1 MGHGVDQFEESPS
14 PITYFGDKRN
24 AADPAQEGK
33 RMRTRFL
40 GVATVMGV
48 VAVPLQGV
56 YAQTPPA
63 TAPVPA
69 STPLAA
75 PAPADCSTNPDPYK
89 NYACL
94 DNYLGTNVLDRF
106 INYYKLEWGES
117 GPPTDPNAPPG
128 RRANWDPAPET
139 TPPMPF
145 TDWPYGGTTAL
156 GGNRT
161 GSVDSPFMAAI
172 ANTDVGKWMQD
183 LGIQLYGWVDAGANL
198 STNSKR
204 RLGNA
209 PIAYA
214 AYPNTAQLDQAVI
227 YLERTPDTV
236 QKDHIDWGFRVSAIY
251 GENYRYT
258 TSYGLVSSQ
267 LTKYNNQNGY
277 DFPML
282 YGELF
287 IPQVAEGLM
296 LRVGRYI
303 ALPDIEAQLAPNNY
317 MYTHSLTYAFDNYT
331 NEGVQA
337 SLAVSPN
344 VILQFGINVGTE
356 TTVTNVGQT
365 ILNPAPGN
373 PLFPAARIPKD
384 PGAQLPSFT
393 ACARFNWN
401 HGNDN
406 FQPCMNGINN
416 GQWGYNNLQWYGAT
430 YYHKFNDHWHI
441 SMESYYEYEDGV
453 PNLNNP
459 TVTGGLAN
467 GTIATPFSELNFNA
481 PNMAH
486 CATAAALRCNAYAVG
501 AVAYINYSP
510 EPRDNFSFR
519 PELYYD
525 PQGQRTGTPATYY
538 EFTVGWQHFFSPQL
552 EARPELGY
560 YHSNGANAFNGGTKN
575 YTVIGAGD
583 LIWHF

>member
-1 MGHGVDQFEESPS
+1 MRLTLLVSASFCGSLGLALP
-14 PITYFGDKRN
+14 
-24 AADPAQEGK
+24 AAHS
-33 RMRTRFL
+33 
-40 GVATVMGV
+40 
-48 VAVPLQGV
+48 
-56 YAQTPPA
+56 QTPPA
-63 TAPVPA
+63 PA
-69 STPLAA
+69 SA
-75 PAPADCSTNPDPYK
+75 PAPTAAPVNCAANPDPYK

-94 DNYLGTNVLDRF
+94 DDYLGSGVLDRF
-106 INYYKLEWGES
+106 YNYYRLEWGES
-117 GPPTDPNAPPG
+117 GPPTDPNALPG

-161 GSVDSPFMAAI
+161 GSVDSPLMMSI
-172 ANTDVGKWMQD
+172 ANTATGKWLQD
-183 LGIQLYGWVDAGANL
+183 AGIQIYGWIDTGFNVSSN
-198 STNSKR
+198 TTR
-204 RLGNA
+204 ELGNA
-209 PIAYA
+209 PVAYA
-214 AYPNTAQLDQAVI
+214 AYPNTVQLDQAVI
-227 YLERTPDTV
+227 YIERTPDTV
-236 QKDHIDWGFRVSAIY
+236 QTDHVDWGFRLSAIY

-258 TSYGLVSSQ
+258 TSYGIASYQ
-267 LTKYNNQNGY
+267 LTKYNSQNGY

-282 YGELF
+282 YGEVF

-303 ALPDIEAQLAPNNY
+303 SLPDIEAQLAPNNY

-331 NEGVQA
+331 NEGIQA
-337 SLAVSPN
+337 SLAVTPN
-344 VILQFGINVGTE
+344 IILQFGINVGTE

-365 ILNPAPGN
+365 ILNPAPN
-373 PLFPAARIPKD
+373 VLYPAGRFPKD

-401 HGNDN
+401 QGNDN
-406 FQPCMNGINN
+406 LMPCLNGINN

-453 PNLNNP
+453 PNVNNP
-459 TVTGGLAN
+459 VITGGLAN
-467 GTIATPFSELNFNA
+467 GTIDTPFSTLKFNA

-486 CATAAALRCNAYAVG
+486 CSNPSAIRCNAYAVG
-501 AVAYINYSP
+501 AVTYINYSP
-510 EPRDNFSFR
+510 EPQDNFSFR

-538 EFTVGWQHFFSPQL
+538 EFSLGWQHFYSPQV
-552 EARPELGY
+552 EVRPEIGY

-575 YTVIGAGD
+575 FTLIGASD
-583 LIWHF
+583 IILHF